1 MNNCFN
7 NYFHHKTLNM
17 ETIKTLNT
25 YNTDTHNS
33 WGIGQITKPISNSF
47 EEVLKE
53 AIKIKAKLIVK
64 PYRGKFWYIKG
75 INNNKPYDEI
85 KSHLEIN
92 LGQEYKKNSKS
103 WLLSY
108 N

>member
-1 MNNCFN
+1 
-7 NYFHHKTLNM
+7 M

-33 WGIGQITKPISNSF
+33 WGIGQITKPIATTSF
-47 EEVLKE
+47 EEVLKY
-53 AIKIKAKLIVK
+53 AIEIKAKLIVK
-64 PYRGKFWYIKG
+64 PSKKGKLWYIKG
-75 INNNKPYDEI
+75 INNNKSYDEI
-85 KSHLEIN
+85 KNHLEIN
-92 LGQEYKKNSKS
+92 LGQGYKMNSKS

>member
-1 MNNCFN
+1 
-7 NYFHHKTLNM
+7 M

-33 WGIGQITKPISNSF
+33 WGIGHITKDKENSSF
-47 EEVLKE
+47 EEVLKY
-53 AIKIKAKLIVK
+53 AIEIKAKLIVK
-64 PYRGKFWYIKG
+64 PSRGKFWYIKG
-75 INNNKPYDEI
+75 INNNKSYDEI
-85 KSHLEIN
+85 KNHLEIN
-92 LGQEYKKNSKS
+92 LSQEYKKNSKS

>member
-1 MNNCFN
+1 
-7 NYFHHKTLNM
+7 M
-17 ETIKTLNT
+17 ENIKSLNT

-47 EEVLKE
+47 EEVLKY

-64 PYRGKFWYIKG
+64 PSRGKFWYIKG
-75 INNNKPYDEI
+75 INNNKSYDEI
-85 KSHLEIN
+85 KSHLENN
-92 LGQEYKKNSKS
+92 LTQEYKKNSKS

>member
-1 MNNCFN
+1 
-7 NYFHHKTLNM
+7 M
-17 ETIKTLNT
+17 ENIKSLNT
-25 YNTDTHNS
+25 YNTDIYNS
-33 WGIGQITKPISNSF
+33 WGISQITKPIATTF

-64 PYRGKFWYIKG
+64 PSRGKFWYIKG
-75 INNNKPYDEI
+75 INNNKSYDEI
-85 KSHLEIN
+85 KNHLEIN
-92 LGQEYKKNSKS
+92 LAQEYKKNSKT

>member
-1 MNNCFN
+1 MENI
-7 NYFHHKTLNM
+7 KSLN
-17 ETIKTLNT
+17 K

-33 WGIGQITKPISNSF
+33 WGIGHITKPISNSF
-47 EEVLKE
+47 EEVLQH

-64 PYRGKFWYIKG
+64 PSRGKFWYIKG
-75 INNNKPYDEI
+75 INNNKSYDEI
-85 KSHLEIN
+85 KNHLEVN
-92 LGQEYKKNSKS
+92 LTQEYKKNSTS